1 MSESSVNSYDTHV
14 TTIRSEYSNFRD
26 VGGFPARDGRT
37 FTSGVVFRTQALVD
51 PAPEVRDALMSLGLS
66 AVVDLRMDHE
76 RAELPI
82 ELPDSVKVVIANV
95 ASDFAKK
102 NGLTEAGAAASPRRL
117 DKNAYVPS
125 ANLSGGY
132 NMMMDMYR
140 GLVNM
145 ESAKAGYAQMLR
157 SIIDTDGSVAIF
169 CAAGKDRT
177 GWASALL
184 QSFAG
189 VDDQLIIDSYLE
201 TNKNLHDRYASAIE
215 DVKKS
220 GGDLE
225 AFMAVVSSNGDYLV
239 EGFKTL
245 RSTYGNTVSYFV
257 DGLGFNNQDLEVL
270 ERRILS

>member
-1 MSESSVNSYDTHV
+1 MSESTLNSYDELVATV
-14 TTIRSEYSNFRD
+14 RSEYSNFRD
-26 VGGFPARDGRT
+26 VGGLLASDGRT

-51 PAPEVRDALMSLGLS
+51 PAPEVRDALIALGLS
-66 AVVDLRMDHE
+66 TVVDLRMDHE
-76 RAELPI
+76 RTELTI
-82 ELPDSVKVVIANV
+82 ELPDSVKVVIADV

-102 NGLTEAGAAASPRRL
+102 NGLTEAGAAAAPRRL

-132 NMMMDMYR
+132 DMMMNMYR
-140 GLVNM
+140 GLVTM
-145 ESAKAGYAQMLR
+145 DSAKRGYAQLLQ
-157 SIIDTDGSVAIF
+157 SIISADGAVAVF

-177 GWASALL
+177 GWGSALL

-189 VDDQLIIDSYLE
+189 VDDQVIIDSYLE

-245 RSTYGNTVSYFV
+245 RSTYGNTANYFV
-257 DGLGFNNQDLEVL
+257 DGLGLSNQDLEVL
-270 ERRILS
+270 ESRILS